1 MVKKLTCVYQDCP
14 LCGDRGKQVK
24 KLVLDKK
31 LQIKKVSFASPEGQ
45 HIIHEAVFGGFKVE
59 FPLFTD
65 GKTFSTDPF
74 LVRNVLR
81 PILNSGPESAIKI
94 LFVLIFITF
103 L

>member
-31 LQIKKVSFASPEGQ
+31 LQVKKVSFASPEGQ
-45 HIIHEAVFGGFKVE
+45 HIIHEAVFGGYKVE

-65 GKTFSTDPF
+65 GKTFSTDVTDFTKRKAKTARKP
-74 LVRNVLR
+74 RR
-81 PILNSGPESAIKI
+81 
-94 LFVLIFITF
+94 ITKTEVIRKNGANK
-103 L
+103 